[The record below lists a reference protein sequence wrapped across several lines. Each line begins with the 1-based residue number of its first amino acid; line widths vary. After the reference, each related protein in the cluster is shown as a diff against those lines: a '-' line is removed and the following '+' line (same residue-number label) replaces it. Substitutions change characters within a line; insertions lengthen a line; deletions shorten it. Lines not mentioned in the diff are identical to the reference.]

1 MTVGWE
7 DQRKLETA
15 TRIGKEVIAQ
25 ARDSWSPIA
34 WGVVEDEVSLVVD
47 GAKHVIQRIRL
58 AKDAAWDGSEY
69 GYKTGTFQVDP
80 RTGAIKWAQY
90 SQVLSEREYC
100 ELLTRARAK
109 GWPIIA
115 F

>member
-1 MTVGWE
+1 MTVTWD

-25 ARDSWSPIA
+25 ARDAWSPIV

-58 AKDAAWDGSEY
+58 SKDIAWDGSEY
-69 GYKTGTFQVDP
+69 GYKTGTFQLDA
-80 RTGAIKWAQY
+80 RTGAVKWAQY
-90 SQVLSEREYC
+90 SQVLSERELS
-100 ELLTRARAK
+100 ELLARARSK
-109 GWPIIA
+109 GWPLLGL
-115 F
+115 